1 MPVRGVNC
9 APAPRYTRA
18 VPGRTCPGAPLRGG
32 AAFTLAVMLAA
43 GCASLPADE
52 VIAVR
57 SARVHPAASPTP
69 PDPTDAGWR
78 PVALPDLW
86 RAWRRR
92 LTREA
97 WYQASIDLPAPPRE
111 LWAVYLP
118 RAIMNVAVYVNGEL
132 VGSGGP
138 FGEPLTRVW
147 NHPQLFTV
155 PSGLWRAGPNRIDV
169 RLAFNSSAPGLL
181 APFWVGPE
189 RLLGPAR
196 DWRWFGQVTLLQ
208 TVSFV
213 TLGMALLLTAVYLRR
228 DRLGVVRW
236 MAPGIALW
244 AVSGADAWVQH
255 PPLPTRVWEWMQIAS
270 LYGFVACLVVA
281 FHRALALRRPR
292 IEHTLLAIAAA
303 FTLGF
308 VVVPTLHAYTL
319 VVCWGVVVVALAGY
333 LLRLMGRLVRRGG
346 GTMPAW
352 TLLVTGLV
360 GVAFGLHDVVSVV
373 VGEPMVG
380 VLLAPYVPSIGML
393 LGGAAVLSQLA
404 HALTESET
412 LNAELEARVRDK
424 ADELARNYDRLREL
438 ERERAVTRERER
450 IMQDMHDGM
459 GGQLV
464 STLALVESGRAT
476 PDGVAEALRAALDDL
491 RLVIDSLD
499 PLEDDILAVLGVL
512 RARLE
517 PRLVRHGLRFDW
529 QVTDLPAVAGFG
541 PERAL
546 QALRVIQEAI
556 TNVIKHAGATTIR
569 IRTGVAEGPEAHAGV
584 FVEVH
589 DDGRGLDGAPR
600 AGRGLAN
607 MRRRAAALGGTL
619 SVASNGAGT
628 TVRLWLPTGA
638 PT

>member
-1 MPVRGVNC
+1 
-9 APAPRYTRA
+9 
-18 VPGRTCPGAPLRGG
+18 VPGRACPGVPLRGG
-32 AAFTLAVMLAA
+32 AAFVLAAVLAV
-43 GCASLPADE
+43 GCAPLPADE

-57 SARVHPAASPTP
+57 TARVYPAASPTP
-69 PDPTDAGWR
+69 PDPADANWR
-78 PVALPDLW
+78 TVALPDLW
-86 RAWRRR
+86 RLWRRR

-97 WYQASIDLPAPPRE
+97 WYETTIDLPAPPRE

-138 FGEPLTRVW
+138 FGEPLTRIW

-155 PSGLWRAGPNRIDV
+155 PSGLWRAGVNRVDV
-169 RLAFNSSAPGLL
+169 RLVFNTSAPGMLT
-181 APFWVGPE
+181 PFWIGPD
-189 RLLGPAR
+189 RLLRPAHE
-196 DWRWFGQVTLLQ
+196 WRWFGQVTLLQ
-208 TVSFV
+208 TVSLV
-213 TLGMALLLTAVYLRR
+213 TLGMALLLTGIYLRR
-228 DRLGVVRW
+228 DRQGVVRW

-255 PPLPTRVWEWMQIAS
+255 PPLPTRVWEWMQIAA
-270 LYGFVACLVVA
+270 LYGFVACLTVA
-281 FHRALALRRPR
+281 FHRALEVHRPR
-292 IEHTLLAIAAA
+292 VERVLLAIAAA

-308 VVVPTLHAYTL
+308 VVVPPLHAYTL
-319 VVCWGVVVVALAGY
+319 VILWGVVIVALGGY
-333 LLRLMGRLVRRGG
+333 LLRLMGRVVRRGTG
-346 GTMPAW
+346 IMPAW
-352 TLLVTGLV
+352 TLFLTGV
-360 GVAFGLHDVVSVV
+360 IGVAFGLHDVTSVL
-373 VGEPMVG
+373 VGEPITG

-412 LNAELEARVRDK
+412 LNAELEQRVHDK
-424 ADELARNYDRLREL
+424 AGELERNYDRLREL

-476 PDGVAEALRAALDDL
+476 PDSVAEALRAALDDL

-517 PRLVRHGLRFDW
+517 PRLTRHGLRFDW
-529 QVTDLPAVAGFG
+529 QVTDLPAVSGFG

-556 TNVIKHAGATTIR
+556 TNVIKHAGAKTIL
-569 IRTGVAEGPEAHAGV
+569 IRTGVAEGPGAHAGV

-589 DDGRGLDGAPR
+589 DDGCGVEATPR
-600 AGRGLAN
+600 PGRGLAN

-638 PT
+638 PA

>member
-1 MPVRGVNC
+1 MLV
-9 APAPRYTRA
+9 A
-18 VPGRTCPGAPLRGG
+18 V
-32 AAFTLAVMLAA
+32 LAA
-43 GCASLPADE
+43 GCVALPADE
-52 VIAVR
+52 VVTVR
-57 SARVHPAASPTP
+57 QARVYPAASPTP
-69 PDPTDAGWR
+69 PDPDDANWR
-78 PVALPDLW
+78 RVELPDLW
-86 RAWRRR
+86 RLWRRR
-92 LTREA
+92 ITREA
-97 WYQASIDLPAPPRE
+97 WYGTIIDLPAPPRE
-111 LWAVYLP
+111 LWAIYLP

-138 FGEPLTRVW
+138 FGEPLTRIW

-155 PSGLWRAGPNRIDV
+155 PSGLWHAGANRIDV
-169 RLAFNSSAPGLL
+169 RLAFNESAPGLL
-181 APFWVGPE
+181 LPFHVGPD
-189 RLLGPAR
+189 RLLRPAHE
-196 DWRWFGQVTLLQ
+196 WRWFGQVTLLQ
-208 TVSFV
+208 TVSLV
-213 TLGMALLLTAVYLRR
+213 TLGMALLLTGIYLRR
-228 DRLGVVRW
+228 DRTGVVRW
-236 MAPGIALW
+236 MAPGVALW

-255 PPLPTRVWEWMQIAS
+255 PPIPTRAWEWMQIAS

-281 FHRALALRRPR
+281 FHRALALERPR
-292 IEHTLLAIAAA
+292 VERLLLAIGVL
-303 FTLGF
+303 FTLAF
-308 VVVPTLHAYTL
+308 LLVPALHAYTL
-319 VVCWGVVVVALAGY
+319 VILWGVVDIALAGY
-333 LLRLMGRLVRRGG
+333 LVAMMARLVRRNTGV
-346 GTMPAW
+346 MPAW
-352 TLLVTGLV
+352 TLLVTGAIGL
-360 GVAFGLHDVVSVV
+360 AFGLHDVLSVLF
-373 VGEPMVG
+373 GEPVAG

-412 LNAELEARVRDK
+412 LNRELEQRVRDK
-424 ADELARNYDRLREL
+424 ADELERNYDRLREL

-476 PDGVAEALRAALDDL
+476 SDGVAEALRAALDDL

-517 PRLVRHGLRFDW
+517 PRLVRNGLRFDW

-556 TNVIKHAGATTIR
+556 TNVIKHAGARTIR
-569 IRTGVAEGPEAHAGV
+569 IRTGVAPGPDAGAGV

-589 DDGRGLDGAPR
+589 DDGCGLGSAPR
-600 AGRGLAN
+600 PGRGLVN

-619 SVASNGAGT
+619 SVASNGEGT

-638 PT
+638 AA